1 MTTRHPGNAVRSR
14 PVALLAFAPGALALA
29 MGAGAQTA
37 SAIELQPSE
46 HQIRQALEQGRAAA
60 TARVPPVEL
69 YSWFGPSS
77 EPANEFRPR
86 GFLMTKISGV
96 AVMSAHFAL
105 RSSQPTEQEL
115 QRVLEDKYL
124 QVSVTL
130 YGDRRDFAQNTFI
143 MLTQG
148 DRKIM
153 PAHVRSDAT
162 ADRTS
167 AWPKSPAYRAKVVA
181 SFAYGD
187 FDPQAKTQLS
197 VFPRAGGELSF
208 DLDFAAIP

>member
-1 MTTRHPGNAVRSR
+1 MSGRFTHVLIMMGIFTI
-14 PVALLAFAPGALALA
+14 PVI
-29 MGAGAQTA
+29 A
-37 SAIELQPSE
+37 SAIEVQPNAT
-46 HQIRQALEQGRAAA
+46 QIKQSLERGRTAA

-69 YSWFGPSS
+69 YAWFGPSN
-77 EPANEFRPR
+77 EPANEFKPR
-86 GFLMTKISGV
+86 GFLMTKLSGL

-105 RSSQPTEQEL
+105 RSAQPTDQEL
-115 QRVLEDKYL
+115 QRVLDDKYL
-124 QVSVTL
+124 QISVTL
-130 YGDRRDFAQNTFI
+130 FGDRRDFAQNTFV

-153 PAHVRSDAT
+153 PVHVRVDAT

-187 FDPQAKTQLS
+187 FDPLVKTQLS
-197 VFPRAGGELSF
+197 LFPRGGGEISF
-208 DLDFAAIP
+208 NLDFASIP

>member
-1 MTTRHPGNAVRSR
+1 MFNRIRNFPMKTRYVFGLIVPAICCLVTI
-14 PVALLAFAPGALALA
+14 AA
-29 MGAGAQTA
+29 
-37 SAIELQPSE
+37 AIEAQPSAE
-46 HQIRQALEQGRAAA
+46 QIKQALEQGRAAA

-69 YSWFGPSS
+69 YSWFGPPG

-86 GFLMTKISGV
+86 GFLMTKLSGL

-105 RSSQPTEQEL
+105 RSAQPTEQEL
-115 QRVLEDKYL
+115 QRVLDDKHL
-124 QVSVTL
+124 QVSITL
-130 YGDRRDFAQNTFI
+130 YGDRRDFAQNTFV

-153 PAHVRSDAT
+153 PTHVRADAT
-162 ADRTS
+162 AERTS

-187 FDPQAKTQLS
+187 FDPKAKTQLS

>member
-1 MTTRHPGNAVRSR
+1 MRRRLARV
-14 PVALLAFAPGALALA
+14 VALTACWWALPAL
-29 MGAGAQTA
+29 
-37 SAIELQPSE
+37 AIELQPNAE
-46 HQIRQALEQGRAAA
+46 QINQALEQGRAAA
-60 TARVPPVEL
+60 TARLPPVEL
-69 YSWFGPSS
+69 YSWFGPPNDS
-77 EPANEFRPR
+77 ANEFRPR
-86 GFLMTKISGV
+86 GFLMTKLSGV
-96 AVMSAHFAL
+96 AVLSAHFAL
-105 RSSQPTEQEL
+105 RSAEPTEEEL
-115 QRVLEDKYL
+115 QRVLGDKHL

-130 YGDRRDFAQNTFI
+130 HGDRRDFAQRTFI

-162 ADRTS
+162 AERTS

-187 FDPQAKTQLS
+187 FDPQARTQIS

>member
-1 MTTRHPGNAVRSR
+1 MFNRIRNFPMNRRYVFGLIVPAIGGIVTIAAAIDVQ
-14 PVALLAFAPGALALA
+14 PGAE
-29 MGAGAQTA
+29 QVK
-37 SAIELQPSE
+37 
-46 HQIRQALEQGRAAA
+46 QALERGRAAA

-69 YSWFGPSS
+69 YSWFGSSS

-86 GFLMTKISGV
+86 GFLMTKMSGV

-105 RSSQPTEQEL
+105 RSAQPTEQEL
-115 QRVLEDKYL
+115 QRILDDKHL

-130 YGDRRDFAQNTFI
+130 YGDRREFAQHTFV

-153 PAHVRSDAT
+153 PAHIRSDAT
-162 ADRTS
+162 AERTS

-197 VFPRAGGELSF
+197 VFPRGGGELSF

>member
-1 MTTRHPGNAVRSR
+1 MKKRSAVGLIILTICC
-14 PVALLAFAPGALALA
+14 VV
-29 MGAGAQTA
+29 TIA
-37 SAIELQPSE
+37 SAIEIQPSAE
-46 HQIRQALEQGRAAA
+46 QIKQALEQGRAAA

-69 YSWFGPSS
+69 YSWFGPPG
-77 EPANEFRPR
+77 EPPNALRPR
-86 GFLMTKISGV
+86 GFLMTKMSGL

-105 RSSQPTEQEL
+105 RARQPNEQEVR
-115 QRVLEDKYL
+115 RVLDDEHL

-130 YGDRRDFAQNTFI
+130 YGDRRDFAQNTFV

-153 PAHVRSDAT
+153 PTQVRADAT

-187 FDPQAKTQLS
+187 FDPKAKTQLS
-197 VFPRAGGELSF
+197 VFPRDGGELSF

>member
-1 MTTRHPGNAVRSR
+1 MMR
-14 PVALLAFAPGALALA
+14 ALIIIGVIAAPSI
-29 MGAGAQTA
+29 A
-37 SAIELQPSE
+37 SAIEIQPSAQ
-46 HQIRQALEQGRAAA
+46 QIQRALDQGRAAA

-69 YSWFGPSS
+69 YSWFGPTN

-105 RSSQPTEQEL
+105 RSAQPTDQEL
-115 QRVLEDKYL
+115 QRVLDDKYL
-124 QVSVTL
+124 QVSITL
-130 YGDRRDFAQNTFI
+130 FGDRRNFAQNTFV

-148 DRKIM
+148 ERKIM

-197 VFPRAGGELSF
+197 VFPRTGGEISF

>member
-1 MTTRHPGNAVRSR
+1 MRNRSVCRLVFPAVLSI
-14 PVALLAFAPGALALA
+14 ASAS
-29 MGAGAQTA
+29 
-37 SAIELQPSE
+37 SAIEIQPSAE
-46 HQIRQALEQGRAAA
+46 QIQQALKQGRVAA

-69 YSWFGPSS
+69 YSWFGPPS
-77 EPANEFRPR
+77 EPSNEFRPR
-86 GFLMTKISGV
+86 GFLMTKMSGV

-105 RSSQPTEQEL
+105 RSAQPTEQEL
-115 QRVLEDKYL
+115 QRVLDDKYL

-130 YGDRRDFAQNTFI
+130 YGDRREFAQNTFV

-148 DRKIM
+148 NRKIM

-162 ADRTS
+162 AGRTS

-187 FDPQAKTQLS
+187 FDPRAKTQLS
-197 VFPRAGGELSF
+197 VFPRAGGEVSF

>member
-1 MTTRHPGNAVRSR
+1 MSGRFTHVLIMMGIFTI
-14 PVALLAFAPGALALA
+14 PVI
-29 MGAGAQTA
+29 A
-37 SAIELQPSE
+37 SAIEVQPNAA
-46 HQIRQALEQGRAAA
+46 QIKQSLERGRTAA

-69 YSWFGPSS
+69 YAWFGPSN
-77 EPANEFRPR
+77 EPANEFKPR
-86 GFLMTKISGV
+86 GFLMTKLSGL

-105 RSSQPTEQEL
+105 RSAQPTDQEL
-115 QRVLEDKYL
+115 QRVLDDKYL

-130 YGDRRDFAQNTFI
+130 FGDRRDFAQNTFV

-153 PAHVRSDAT
+153 PVHVRVDAT

-187 FDPQAKTQLS
+187 FDPLVKTQLS
-197 VFPRAGGELSF
+197 LFPRGGGEISF
-208 DLDFAAIP
+208 NLDFASIP